1 MAKIFTAEAAFFLS
15 SKEPCKSNI
24 ERYKKKSINSDVNL
38 ASHAHHVPH
47 IGFPQIAPVRRVNK
61 VKSAPSLHEASKITS
76 YTFTCHIKDTIAEKK
91 TTEYANKEI
100 QALGTCTYIIR
111 KASPC

>member
-1 MAKIFTAEAAFFLS
+1 
-15 SKEPCKSNI
+15 
-24 ERYKKKSINSDVNL
+24 
-38 ASHAHHVPH
+38 
-47 IGFPQIAPVRRVNK
+47 

-76 YTFTCHIKDTIAEKK
+76 YTFTCHIIDTIAEKK

-100 QALGTCTYIIR
+100 HALGTCTYIIR